1 MWNKEYE
8 FEKIGRKIPIWS
20 LFVVS
25 LQVNNMQLL

>member
-1 MWNKEYE
+1 MWCKEYE
-8 FEKIGRKIPIWS
+8 FEKIARKIQMRS